1 MRILFLRVSINNI
14 QKKKLNKKREHIIP
28 KSLKAA
34 VLLIQLVFTFGFS
47 FAQNSFDKC
56 CHPKQEVIKHHCCA
70 EAETPQTIENCSLD
84 YTSLLQKISQCNCIH
99 KNFTVNNDQT
109 SLKSFELTKISAV
122 EAVNNFVQANSDI
135 VFQATNNF
143 SYKTHSPPIY
153 LIDSTFL
160 I

>member
-1 MRILFLRVSINNI
+1 M
-14 QKKKLNKKREHIIP
+14 NKKREHIIP

-56 CHPKQEVIKHHCCA
+56 CHPKQEIVKHHCCA
-70 EAETPQTIENCSLD
+70 EAETPQIIENCSLD

-109 SLKSFELTKISAV
+109 SLKNFELTKITAV
-122 EAVNNFVQANSDI
+122 EFVDYFVHVNNGIIYQAVNDI
-135 VFQATNNF
+135 

-153 LIDSTFL
+153 LIGSTFL